1 MTATASTPAQTK
13 ALEERRPQRA
23 YRLRAAV
30 APTFWIGV
38 VLLVLFLLVA
48 LTANL
53 WAPYGFAAIAGLPIA
68 GPSSSHLLGTD
79 LLGRDVFSRVALG
92 TAPVLLLSLGSTAI
106 STLAGALLGV
116 VLALRRGVF
125 DAFAMRVF
133 EVLISIP
140 FLILGLVLIAAVGV
154 SNGSSSWLL
163 VGVVVLIY
171 LPRTT
176 QVVRSAALGLVE
188 SDFVAAAR
196 ARGESRVS
204 IVVRELLPNLSGVTL
219 VEFGVRAGYAP
230 ILISSLAFLGFGAQ
244 PPSPQ
249 WGVMISENRSTFASG
264 NVWAVLGPAI
274 ALALLVIAI
283 NFVTDGIARYL
294 DRSTVRV
301 P

>member
-1 MTATASTPAQTK
+1 MAMAAAPVPVSE
-13 ALEERRPQRA
+13 LRRSRSQRVG
-23 YRLRAAV
+23 RFRAAV
-30 APTFWIGV
+30 PPTFWIGAV
-38 VLLVLFLLVA
+38 ILVLFLLIA
-48 LTANL
+48 LTASL
-53 WAPYGFAAIAGLPIA
+53 WAPDGYADIAGIPIQN
-68 GPSSSHLLGTD
+68 PSWSHLFGTD
-79 LLGRDVFSRVALG
+79 LLGRDVFSRVMLG
-92 TAPVLLLSLGSTAI
+92 TAPVMLLSLGSTAI
-106 STLAGALLGV
+106 STLIGALLGV
-116 VLALRRGVF
+116 VLALRRGVV
-125 DAFAMRVF
+125 DALAMRVF

-154 SNGSSSWLL
+154 ANGRGSWLL

-196 ARGESRVS
+196 ARGENRRS

-249 WGVMISENRSTFASG
+249 WGVMISENRSTFATG

-274 ALALLVIAI
+274 ALALLVVAI
-283 NFVTDGIARYL
+283 NFVTDGVARYL

>member
-1 MTATASTPAQTK
+1 MAAAAAPVRTARTRSLATRS
-13 ALEERRPQRA
+13 RRF
-23 YRLRAAV
+23 RAAV
-30 APTFWIGV
+30 PASFWVGIALLLMFLV
-38 VLLVLFLLVA
+38 VAV
-48 LTANL
+48 TASL
-53 WAPYGFAAIAGLPIA
+53 WVPYGYADIAGIPISN
-68 GPSSSHLLGTD
+68 PSGSHLLGTD
-79 LLGRDVFSRVALG
+79 LLGRDVFSRVMLG
-92 TAPVLLLSLGSTAI
+92 TAPVMLLSLGSTAL
-106 STLAGALLGV
+106 STLVGAILGIM
-116 VLALRRGVF
+116 LALRRGVI
-125 DAFAMRVF
+125 DALAMRVF

-154 SNGSSSWLL
+154 SNGGSSWLL

-171 LPRTT
+171 LPRTA

-196 ARGESRVS
+196 ARGERSAS
-204 IVVRELLPNLSGVTL
+204 IVVRELLPNLTGVSL

-264 NVWAVLGPAI
+264 NIWAVLGPAI
-274 ALALLVIAI
+274 ALSLLVIAI
-283 NFVTDGIARYL
+283 NFVTDGVARYL

>member
-1 MTATASTPAQTK
+1 MATSIAPV
-13 ALEERRPQRA
+13 
-23 YRLRAAV
+23 RLRHLLFGRPRTRRRLGAAV
-30 APTFWIGV
+30 PPTFWVGV
-38 VLLVLFLLVA
+38 VLLIVFLLVA
-48 LTANL
+48 LTARL
-53 WAPYGFAAIAGLPIA
+53 WVPYGYAAIAGLPVA
-68 GPSSSHLLGTD
+68 DPSWSHLLGTD
-79 LLGRDVFSRVALG
+79 LLGRDVFSRVMLG
-92 TAPVLLLSLGSTAI
+92 TAPVMLLSLGSTAI
-106 STLAGALLGV
+106 STLVGALLGV
-116 VLALRRGVF
+116 VLALRRGVV
-125 DAFAMRVF
+125 DALAMRLF

-154 SNGSSSWLL
+154 SNGGSSWLL

-176 QVVRSAALGLVE
+176 QVVRSGALALVE

-196 ARGESRVS
+196 ARGESRRS

-274 ALALLVIAI
+274 ALSLLVVAI
-283 NFVTDGIARYL
+283 NFVTDGVARYL

>member
-1 MTATASTPAQTK
+1 MATIAPFQAGLRAS
-13 ALEERRPQRA
+13 RRR
-23 YRLRAAV
+23 RLARFRAAV
-30 APTFWIGV
+30 PSTFWVGAV
-38 VLLVLFLLVA
+38 TLLLFLLIA

-53 WAPYGFAAIAGLPIA
+53 WAPYGYADIAGVPIQNP
-68 GPSSSHLLGTD
+68 GWSHLLGTD
-79 LLGRDVFSRVALG
+79 LLGRDVFSRVMLG
-92 TAPVLLLSLGSTAI
+92 TAPVVLLSLGSTAA
-106 STLAGALLGV
+106 STLVGALLGV
-116 VLALRRGVF
+116 VLALRRGVA
-125 DAFAMRVF
+125 DALAMRAF

-154 SNGSSSWLL
+154 ANGGGSWLL
-163 VGVVVLIY
+163 VAVVVLIY

-188 SDFVAAAR
+188 SDFVAVAR
-196 ARGESRVS
+196 ARGESRRS
-204 IVVRELLPNLSGVTL
+204 IVVRELLPNLSGVAL

-264 NVWAVLGPAI
+264 NVWAVLGPSI
-274 ALALLVIAI
+274 ALALLVTAI
-283 NFVTDGIARYL
+283 NFVTDGVARYL